1 MLMIFLKVYLT
12 NPAQSYLLM
21 TQASLLQIVMR
32 PNLSLITMRYFNELN
47 KLFHSNLLML
57 KYEKT
62 YFLQFLS
69 KTDYEINLQVSYKL

>member
-12 NPAQSYLLM
+12 NPAQSYLLV

-32 PNLSLITMRYFNELN
+32 PKLSLINMRYFNELN

>member
-1 MLMIFLKVYLT
+1 
-12 NPAQSYLLM
+12 M

-32 PNLSLITMRYFNELN
+32 PNLSLINMRYFNELN